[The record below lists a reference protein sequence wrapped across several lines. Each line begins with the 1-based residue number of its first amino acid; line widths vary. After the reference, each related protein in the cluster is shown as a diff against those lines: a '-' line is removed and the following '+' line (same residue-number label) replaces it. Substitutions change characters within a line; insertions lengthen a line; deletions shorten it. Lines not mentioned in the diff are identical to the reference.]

1 MEKLTLN
8 SIREKMKIVE
18 KLNNLNFEFT
28 IMNLKQNS
36 YGKNDLVISQ
46 IKVTDENGKFIKFA
60 QINSDLINA
69 LMNKGFVKIKNKL

>member
-8 SIREKMKIVE
+8 SIREKREIAE
-18 KLNNLNFEFT
+18 KLKNLNFEFT

-46 IKVTDENGKFIKFA
+46 IKIMDENGTFVKFA
-60 QINSDLINA
+60 QINDDLVNA
-69 LMNKGFVKIKNKL
+69 LMNKGTVKIRKK